1 MEKFTYLSGVAAPL
15 FRKNIDTDAILPSRF
30 LTKINETGKSGFG
43 KFLFADWRFKKN
55 NDLNQ
60 DFILNKT
67 SYNKSK
73 ILLTDENFGCG
84 SSREHAVWALLGF
97 GIRAVIAPSFG
108 EIFYNNCFKNG
119 LFPLI
124 MNSNV
129 IERIIENLDK
139 GTNKYIISIDLNKK
153 KITDNINSTY
163 TFEIDDQRRLI
174 LLEGKDPISITL
186 EKKDLINNWQKVDKI
201 KRPWIYLEK
210 N

>member
-1 MEKFTYLSGVAAPL
+1 M
-15 FRKNIDTDAILPSRF
+15 
-30 LTKINETGKSGFG
+30 
-43 KFLFADWRFKKN
+43 FADWRFKKN